1 MTTPTTEQTTRTT
14 PQPVFTWLPWP
25 FWAAALVFAIVGTA
39 AETLGG
45 AIAGVVAFIG
55 AVAVIAVMVRRTR

>member
-1 MTTPTTEQTTRTT
+1 M
-14 PQPVFTWLPWP
+14 
-25 FWAAALVFAIVGTA
+25 FAIVGTA

-45 AIAGVVAFIG
+45 AIVAFIG